1 MFSVAANLRGGR
13 GCGEYSLLQ
22 CDCVGGSLPRLR
34 PLTMSRYFAR
44 RVTVGVTN
52 ANQHAELLRHRGRAM
67 KAVVDALVAA
77 NIDLVACT
85 HALKV

>member
-1 MFSVAANLRGGR
+1 
-13 GCGEYSLLQ
+13 
-22 CDCVGGSLPRLR
+22 
-34 PLTMSRYFAR
+34 MSRYFAR